1 MASITLYER
10 ETIINY
16 NDAEEL
22 ADIYTHDK
30 ALQRHIEKK
39 LGIKP
44 YYKEGLART
53 YKLPKKWLRYPQKP
67 SEKRREA
74 ARKSLQERGGRI
86 SRKDK
91 VSAGA
96 QIPLEGVFS

>member
-16 NDAEEL
+16 NDAEDE
-22 ADIYTHDK
+22 ADVYTHDK

-44 YYKEGLART
+44 YFKRGITRG
-53 YKLPKKWLRYPQKP
+53 YKLPKMWLRYPQKP

-74 ARKSLQERGGRI
+74 SRNALEKRGGRI
-86 SRKDK
+86 TRK
-91 VSAGA
+91 
-96 QIPLEGVFS
+96 